1 MLVYNLLEYS
11 DNYSMTSVSLWNYYR
26 DELNDD
32 ENETDDNGNKT
43 RTWLKVWKKLCNICI
58 IKNIREV
65 PNADL
70 VTYEVATQTT
80 SATFQINNAKPYA
93 PVITLSINDDIKFLE
108 NINNN
113 FLEQI

>member
-1 MLVYNLLEYS
+1 MMMRMKLMIMVIRQGLDLRYERNCVI
-11 DNYSMTSVSLWNYYR
+11 SVSS
-26 DELNDD
+26 
-32 ENETDDNGNKT
+32 
-43 RTWLKVWKKLCNICI
+43 RTF
-58 IKNIREV
+58 REV